1 MQSNL
6 HNATD
11 EYNGRE
17 VRCKRLLFCP
27 FEALMVELNSY
38 IKAYNDTQKKEV
50 RIQAKAKERSLNS
63 RRLIIQTN

>member
-27 FEALMVELNSY
+27 FEALMVEFNSY
-38 IKAYNDTQKKEV
+38 KAYIDTQKKEV
-50 RIQAKAKERSLNS
+50 RIQAKAKVRLERSFNLVDV
-63 RRLIIQTN
+63 